1 MAGWRETAIL
11 YLIFS
16 VILSGTVT
24 MFNAMSPVQIF
35 GIADSGLS
43 QWQITTDDLDTLEFK
58 SQNPDPLLATVIPA
72 QILGFLSPVITGVG
86 FLLKVLFTIFLSWSL
101 LIDVPATALGIPSAF
116 TGFFLLPILALQ
128 VLAFLVLA
136 REVKETIPFAG

>member
-101 LIDVPATALGIPSAF
+101 LIDVPAVALGIPEAF